1 MNKYQKLF
9 EPITIGKLKV
19 KNRISMAPMG
29 LVFYADPNGGFNENA
44 QNYYI
49 ERAKGGTGLIITGI
63 CNIDYNEMT
72 DLIMPCPTYR
82 PALFGQSVG
91 SMIERIHTYDSK
103 IIMQLTGGL
112 GRSAIPGLVK
122 THIAPSVNENRFEP
136 KIIHREMTIDEIH
149 TLINNFIK
157 SAAIAKKS
165 GFDGVEIHAVHEG
178 YLLDQFAIS
187 FYNKRTDEYG
197 GDLRARLKVATDI
210 VKGIKQVCGKDF
222 PVSLRFSVKSFI
234 KALRQGILP
243 GEECEEQGKDLEEG
257 LAAAKILA
265 EAGYDMFNVDA
276 GTYDSWY
283 WNHPPMYFEKG
294 MYREFGRAMKKAVD
308 VPIIL
313 AGRMDDPDIAL
324 DALNG
329 CCDIVSYGRPLLAD
343 PYLPEKIRTGNFEDI
358 RPCLSCHDGCMGRIA
373 TGSPLSCAVNPAC
386 GREKS
391 YGLSKTDA
399 LKKVLIIGGGLAGME
414 CARVCSIRGH
424 KVTLVEKCCQLGG
437 NIIPGSVPNFKVDD
451 RSLIKWYE
459 TQLEKLNINVVM
471 NTSVDKTYV
480 DEFDADII
488 VVATGAHPIN
498 IDFGSENNVYTAS
511 DVLMDVSKAGKEVV
525 VVGGGLVGCETAL
538 WLAQMG
544 KKVSIVEMQSDIL
557 GGPHG
562 MPMMNYSML
571 VELLAFHNVDVYK
584 NTKVE
589 KVTKSVVIIT
599 NTEGQKEI
607 PADTVITSVGYSQ
620 NNALYNSLNDS
631 DKVLYNI
638 GDSREV
644 HNIMNA
650 IWNGYEVGR
659 GI

>member
-9 EPITIGKLKV
+9 EPLSIGKLKL

-29 LVFYADPNGGFNENA
+29 LVFYSDPNGGFNENA
-44 QNYYI
+44 QNYYV

-63 CNIDYNEMT
+63 CNIDYNEVE

-82 PALFGQSVG
+82 PALFCSSVA
-91 SMIERIHTYDSK
+91 SMIERIHAYDTK
-103 IIMQLTGGL
+103 IMLQLTGGL

-122 THIAPSVNENRFEP
+122 KHIAPSINENRFDP
-136 KIIHREMTIDEIH
+136 SIIHREMTTEEIQV
-149 TLINNFIK
+149 LINNFIK
-157 SAAIAKKS
+157 SAAIAKQG

-197 GDLRARLKVATDI
+197 GDLRARLKIATDV
-210 VKGIKQVCGKDF
+210 VKGVKKACGEDF

-243 GEECEEQGKDLEEG
+243 GEEAKEQGKDLEEG
-257 LAAAKILA
+257 LEAAKILV
-265 EAGYDMFNVDA
+265 EAGYDMLNVDA

-294 MYREFGRAMKKAVD
+294 MYREFGRAVKKAVD
-308 VPIIL
+308 VPVIL
-313 AGRMDDPDIAL
+313 AGRLDNPDIAM

-343 PYLPEKIRTGNFEDI
+343 PYLPEKIRTGNFKDI

-386 GREKS
+386 GREKK
-391 YGLSKTDA
+391 YGLVSTDSP
-399 LKKVLIIGGGLAGME
+399 KKVLVIGGGLAGME
-414 CARVCSIRGH
+414 CARTATIRGH
-424 KVTLVEKCCQLGG
+424 KVTIVEKSSKLGG
-437 NIIPGSVPNFKVDD
+437 NIIPGSVPDFKTDD
-451 RSLIKWYE
+451 RELIKWYE
-459 TQLEKLNINVVM
+459 YQLEKLSINVIM
-471 NTSVDKTYV
+471 NTPVDKAYV
-480 DEFDADII
+480 ESFDADII
-488 VVATGAHPIN
+488 VVATGSSPIN
-498 IDFGSENNVYTAS
+498 INFGSENNVYTAN
-511 DVLMDVSKAGKEVV
+511 DVLLDVSKAGNKIV
-525 VVGGGLVGCETAL
+525 VVGGGLVGCEAAL

-544 KKVSIVEMQSDIL
+544 KKVSVVEMQSDIL

-571 VELLAFHNVDVYK
+571 VELLAFNNVDVYK

-589 KVTKSVVIIT
+589 KVNKHSVVI
-599 NTEGQKEI
+599 NNAEGQAEI
-607 PADTVITSVGYSQ
+607 SADTVITAVGYRQ
-620 NNALYNSLNDS
+620 KNDLYNSLNAGE
-631 DKVLYNI
+631 KVLYNI

-650 IWNGYEVGR
+650 IWSGYELGR
-659 GI
+659 SI